1 MTTTLDPGAAA
12 APGSPARIA
21 PLWAVCVFSILN
33 SVTTTILTN
42 GVFFLAREAYGFGTL
57 ENYALGMVAAGMYIA
72 GALAVGPALARACQ
86 RYAWLSHRAV
96 LCGIMLA
103 LSLVCCL
110 PWAAAGFSD
119 NLGAGGSWAIWVLAA
134 CQGPLSGAMWP
145 IVESYLAGGRRG
157 APLRHAIGTWNILWS
172 LSGALSFWLMGPL
185 VEEGPR
191 RVLAALAMLCLGAIL
206 VLPAMGAD
214 PGRHLDDD
222 GHEVPPV
229 YERLLAAFRVLLPMS
244 YFVISALS
252 PNLPVA
258 LERLGVHADWR
269 TPLAAT
275 WMVVRVPA
283 FILLARWHGWHG
295 KWWMAT
301 AGAAFL
307 GNGFALA
314 VLGPVLAGS
323 ASPVAGIILLEAG
336 LAMVGL
342 GMAMVYVGA
351 LYYVSA
357 ARHSAV
363 GAGGSH
369 EALIGA
375 GYVAGPACG
384 LAASGGVA
392 AGVLPEAAFAPLVL
406 GLVGVVLVGG
416 SVLAWRKARSR
427 GLRN

>member
-1 MTTTLDPGAAA
+1 MTTTHPGADS
-12 APGSPARIA
+12 APAGVSPSRAA
-21 PLWAVCVFSILN
+21 PLWAVCGFSILN

-57 ENYALGMVAAGMYIA
+57 QNYALGIIGAGMYIA
-72 GALAVGPALARACQ
+72 GALAVGPALTKACT
-86 RYAWLSHRAV
+86 RYAWLSHRRV
-96 LCGIMLA
+96 LMGIMLA
-103 LSLVCCL
+103 LALVCCL

-119 NLGAGGSWAIWVLAA
+119 DLSAGGSWAIWVLAA

-145 IVESYLAGGRRG
+145 IVESYLSGGRRG
-157 APLRHAIGTWNILWS
+157 TPLRHAIGTWNVVWS
-172 LSGALSFWLMGPL
+172 VSGALSFWLMAPL

-191 RVLAALAMLCLGAIL
+191 RVIAALGLLCLAAMAM
-206 VLPAMGAD
+206 LPAMGAD

-222 GHEVPPV
+222 AHEVPPV

-258 LERLGVHADWR
+258 LERLGVHPDWR

-283 FILLARWHGWHG
+283 FIVLARWHGWHG
-295 KWWMAT
+295 KWWMAS
-301 AGAAFL
+301 AGAGAL
-307 GNGFALA
+307 AVGFALA
-314 VLGPVLAGS
+314 VLGPALAGQ
-323 ASPVAGIILLEAG
+323 ALPTTGIILLEAG

-392 AGVLPEAAFAPLVL
+392 AGVLPEPAFAPVVL
-406 GLVGVVLVGG
+406 GLVGVVLVAG
-416 SVLAWRKARSR
+416 SVVAWRRSR
-427 GLRN
+427 GPTG